1 MKNHVN
7 VDEWVAMFQE
17 IGLDKAQMHRWH
29 KLFESRHPAEHQGF
43 LEWLGLKPEEIDR
56 IRAQSR

>member
-17 IGLDKAQMHRWH
+17 IGLDEAQRHRWH
-29 KLFESRHPAEHQGF
+29 KLFETRHPDAHQAF
-43 LEWLGLKPEEIDR
+43 LEWLGIGSEDIDR
-56 IRAQSR
+56 IRAQFR